1 MGHAKNLT
9 EIGRKIGIISAAS
22 SFMLVILAGVFSNS
36 DILWTCIMGVIGGL
50 VFGGGGLMIGNLTEK
65 YVRQAAQRELARRA
79 MERKIMEEL
88 AMEQAMAELEETPL
102 EEVVE
107 SAG

>member
-1 MGHAKNLT
+1 MT
-9 EIGRKIGIISAAS
+9 EIGRKVGIVTAAT
-22 SFMLVILAGVFSNS
+22 SFMLVILAGIFSNG
-36 DILWTCIMGVIGGL
+36 DILWTCFIGLITGL

-65 YVRQAAQRELARRA
+65 YIQQAAQRELARRA
-79 MERKIMEEL
+79 MERKIAEEL

-107 SAG
+107 STG